1 MVINSTSG
9 CVLASV
15 QVRACVKI
23 ATKQPSWRLMG
34 KDHVLPKKKVKIFID
49 RRHGLLRL
57 PGMNTGLQGLH
68 VYWIVKLE
76 LQTSWKV
83 FSTLVHVGDFACFE
97 FLDLSYR
104 YTK

>member
-23 ATKQPSWRLMG
+23 ATKQLSWRLMG
-34 KDHVLPKKKVKIFID
+34 KDHVLPKEKVMIFIE

-68 VYWIVKLE
+68 VYWIVKL
-76 LQTSWKV
+76 
-83 FSTLVHVGDFACFE
+83 
-97 FLDLSYR
+97 
-104 YTK
+104 